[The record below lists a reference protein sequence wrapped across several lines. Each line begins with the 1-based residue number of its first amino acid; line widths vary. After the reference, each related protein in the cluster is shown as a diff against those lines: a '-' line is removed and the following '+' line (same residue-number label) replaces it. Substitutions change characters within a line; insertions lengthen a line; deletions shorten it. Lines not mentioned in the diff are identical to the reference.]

1 MTQEIYRVIVPL
13 DAASETGAAI
23 DTAARLAARWRV
35 PLHGV
40 FIEDEELIGLA
51 SLPFARQVTLGAGV
65 EPLTRDRVEDHFRAF
80 TERAR
85 RELAAAAERHDVKWS
100 FEPVRGPLAPDMLGG
115 EHDFIVAG
123 AASRPIGSHF
133 RIASRCWSWMAIVPQ
148 PFLLASREWQTG
160 GSVLTLLRR
169 RDPKSVRVLDIAA
182 QIASFCNGTLTV
194 AQTPD
199 PAGLADFSAW
209 VSKRLEGHTVTL
221 QTEPAQT
228 EPAAL
233 RQRIVELDCRLLVLE
248 AGVWEAQP
256 EQLRELVEQLA
267 CDVLIIR

>member
-1 MTQEIYRVIVPL
+1 MTQEINRVIVPL

-80 TERAR
+80 AERAR
-85 RELAAAAERHDVKWS
+85 SELAAAAERHDVKWS
-100 FEPVRGPLAPDMLGG
+100 FETVRGPLAPDMLGG
-115 EHDFIVAG
+115 EHDFVVAG
-123 AASRPIGSHF
+123 AASRPIGGHF
-133 RIASRCWSWMAIVPQ
+133 RIASRCWSWMAIAAR
-148 PFLLASREWQTG
+148 PFLLARREWQTG

-169 RDPKSVRVLDIAA
+169 RDPKSARALDIAA
-182 QIASFCNGTLTV
+182 QIAGFCNGTLTV

-199 PAGLADFSAW
+199 PAGSVDFTAW
-209 VSKRLEGHTVTL
+209 VSERLEGSFSESSDRASERPNRPLCGNGSSSST
-221 QTEPAQT
+221 
-228 EPAAL
+228 
-233 RQRIVELDCRLLVLE
+233 
-248 AGVWEAQP
+248 AGCWSWKRTTGKLSPSNFASSSNNW
-256 EQLRELVEQLA
+256 LA
-267 CDVLIIR
+267 TF